1 MTDQILLFDENDDD
15 LVADYGFESQQME
28 EKNTFQLKPFQI
40 ANFPLDQNLIQFAI
54 NDHCI
59 VFTTDKKK
67 IYRWKFVNEDGCVE
81 LPIKTQFEGDFSDQ
95 IMKLSGQVGKQ
106 IGGAVLNTV
115 SKVTKPLFNASMK
128 RSRRGDSE
136 EGKLDRIFL
145 EPKGNHIIIAS
156 NKGDVYHA
164 CRDENEVRLLEGI
177 DNYSI
182 RFLLWGDVQLYSF
195 QNSIVVASNN
205 KIYSYSLNFN
215 SDKLMHSEI
224 LGKSILQIPEIEKIV
239 DVKKVVK
246 NTIYMIIILTDKHIY
261 ILNGT
266 KDLNKLFL
274 KYQEA
279 SDLFLKS
286 RISLKEKSY
295 TPKIFIQQSSILW
308 TNGNNILLSNF
319 TAQIENQTFQN
330 AKKLKNFKRTSNE
343 EVKLEQLYGIGL
355 TKYHYY
361 LLTFDAL
368 TIINLLSMTVV
379 AFFEININSSGKA
392 IGMLYDQGTDC
403 FWIWCTNEIFRIS
416 VEFEDKD
423 AWEQLLE
430 LKSFE
435 EALEVNQKYNS
446 PFYGQISGKYAD
458 ILFNQALQLDPYKT
472 PNNET
477 IQNGISENTF
487 MRNRHNKGTI
497 KDGFFDDKEEKIL
510 ISTEIVEMKQ
520 DLYRKA
526 ALFYFGSNKS
536 YEQIMLQYEMGEI
549 NYNRDG
555 LIENYLKPMVDLLD
569 KDLKQVV
576 FKKILELLML
586 SITNQGIIK
595 AFLDQYKADLEV
607 DSVIPT
613 LKVHGLTYLETYF
626 IELKQDHKTVVQNLL
641 IQEDYKSVQ
650 EKLSSLNDNDLLINL
665 VYKYSYVI
673 MKYNTQQTLDLFKKI
688 DNLDAQKMLSIL
700 LDVPLKSKDLA
711 VQFMQYCI
719 FVKTRKIT
727 DINFNNLYLQ
737 YLADLGKVE
746 QIMYYINE
754 QINQSEK
761 GHKIKFDLNYASQLF
776 VKTNLLQPYVY
787 ILQMLGD
794 YENAIKKAI
803 EIDLIDDAK
812 NIALKCEDNNKQ
824 RQLWILQIKLMLEK
838 GGKYVK
844 QIVQLTREIPLIKAQ
859 DILPYLTQ
867 NIKLDDFKDEICE
880 TLEEY
885 HDQVEQQ
892 QNELEGYIKSNEN
905 LKKLLLQTSN
915 RYIFVSQKTKCENCF
930 RKLFQEDYIIFECLH
945 GFHRECILQYIKSN
959 PTILE
964 SKTYQSLLY
973 LEKQLNDIEKQQILT
988 NQSKPEESIFGFFI
1002 ATNQV
1007 TLNNQRNARNEQ
1019 QKKYQSE
1026 LNDILSKDC
1035 PVCGNFIF
1043 EQILLPLDN
1052 DEYVEESWFI

>member
-1 MTDQILLFDENDDD
+1 MTDQISLFDENDED
-15 LVADYGFESQQME
+15 LVADYGFESQEQE

-40 ANFPLDQNLIQFAI
+40 ADFPLDQNLISFAI

-59 VFTTDKKK
+59 VFTTDRKK
-67 IYRWKFVNEDGCVE
+67 IYRWRFLNEDGCVE
-81 LPIKTQFEGDFSDQ
+81 LPIKTEVEGDITDQ
-95 IMKLSGQVGKQ
+95 IMKLSGQVSKQ

-128 RSRRGDSE
+128 RSKRMDSE
-136 EGKLDRIFL
+136 EGKLDCIFL
-145 EPKGNHIIIAS
+145 EPKGNHIIVTS

-164 CRDENEVRLLEGI
+164 CKDEEEVRLLEGVE
-177 DNYSI
+177 NFSI
-182 RFLLWGDVQLYSF
+182 RFFLWGEGSLYSF
-195 QNSIVVASNN
+195 QNSIIIASNN
-205 KIYSYSLNFN
+205 KIYTYSLNYN
-215 SDKLMHSEI
+215 NDKLLHTEVLS
-224 LGKSILQIPEIEKIV
+224 KSILQIPEIEKIV

-246 NTIYMIIILTDKHIY
+246 NTIHMILIVTDKHIY

-266 KDLNKLFL
+266 KDLRKLFQ

-279 SDLFLKS
+279 PDLFLKS
-286 RISLKEKSY
+286 RIALKDKSY
-295 TPKIFIQQSSILW
+295 IPRIFIENSAILW
-308 TNGNNILLSNF
+308 TNGNNILLSNYSML
-319 TAQIENQTFQN
+319 IENQTFQN
-330 AKKLKNFKRTSNE
+330 SKKLKNYKRTSTE

-361 LLTFDAL
+361 LLTFDTL

-379 AFFEININSSGKA
+379 AYFDININTSGKA
-392 IGMLYDQGTDC
+392 LGMLYDQGTEC
-403 FWIWCTNEIFRIS
+403 FWVWCTNGIFRIS

-430 LKSFE
+430 QKSYE
-435 EALEVNQKYNS
+435 EALLVNKKYDS
-446 PFYGQISGKYAD
+446 SFYGQISGKYAD

-472 PNNET
+472 PNNEN
-477 IQNGISENTF
+477 IQNDISDNTF
-487 MRNRHNKGTI
+487 MRNRHNRSNMRESL
-497 KDGFFDDKEEKIL
+497 FDDKVEKVH
-510 ISTEIVEMKQ
+510 ISTEIVDMKFE
-520 DLYRKA
+520 LYRKA
-526 ALFYFGSNKS
+526 ALYYFGSNRS
-536 YEQIMLQYEMGEI
+536 YEQVILQYEMGEI

-569 KDLKQVV
+569 KELKQIV

-586 SITNQGIIK
+586 SITNQGSIK
-595 AFLDQYKADLEV
+595 AFLEQYKTDLEV

-641 IQEDYKSVQ
+641 IQEDYRSVQ

-688 DNLDAQKMLSIL
+688 DALDAQKMLSIL
-700 LDVPLKSKDLA
+700 LDVPLKSKELA
-711 VQFMQYCI
+711 IQFMQYCI
-719 FVKTRKIT
+719 FVKSRKIT

-754 QINQSEK
+754 QINQNEN
-761 GHKIKFDLNYASQLF
+761 GEKIKFDLNYASQLF

-803 EIDLIDDAK
+803 EIDLIEDAK
-812 NIALKCEDNNKQ
+812 NIALKCDDNNKQ
-824 RQLWILQIKLMLEK
+824 RQLWILQIRLMLEK

-844 QIVQLTREIPLIKAQ
+844 QIVQLTREIPLIKAE

-885 HDQVEQQ
+885 HDQVEKQ

-915 RYIFVSQKTKCENCF
+915 RYIFVSQKNKCENCF
-930 RKLFQEDYIIFECLH
+930 RKLFQEDYIVFECSH

-959 PTILE
+959 PTVLDQ
-964 SKTYQSLLY
+964 KTYHSMLY
-973 LEKQLNDIEKQQILT
+973 LEKQLNDIEKLQIQT
-988 NQSKPEESIFGFFI
+988 NQTKPDESIFGFFT
-1002 ATNQV
+1002 ASNQI

-1019 QKKYQSE
+1019 QKKFQSE
-1026 LNDILSKDC
+1026 LNEILSKDC

-1043 EQILLPLDN
+1043 DQILLPLDN
-1052 DEYVEESWFI
+1052 DEYTEETWFI